1 MRLYLPFPPS
11 VNTYWRAPSRGP
23 LAGRHLVSARGRAFH
38 IECRARV
45 LEQLRRY
52 PVPMAG
58 DLSVHVV
65 LYPPTRASRDLDN
78 FFKAPLDS
86 MTKIGIWHDDS
97 QIKRLTA
104 EFGEVVKG
112 GCVEITVQQ
121 ILSLPKK
128 LSSK

>member
-1 MRLYLPFPPS
+1 M
-11 VNTYWRAPSRGP
+11 
-23 LAGRHLVSARGRAFH
+23 SARGRAFH
-38 IECRARV
+38 TECQARV

-52 PVPMAG
+52 PTPMAG

-65 LYPPTRASRDLDN
+65 LYPPTRARRDLDN